1 MAGEQTGQGQRA
13 HDMASQGRA
22 GTDPT
27 RGIEPGGSPARS
39 LDDQASEL
47 GRDAQR
53 GAERIADDVQAWAS
67 NRARREKQEA
77 ATTLSRVADR
87 LQESGHQL
95 RTDHEDLA
103 GEYIEKAARQLER
116 AADYVRTKSLDEAVQ
131 ELEDFARRR
140 PAAFV
145 GSAFA
150 IGLLAARFLKSS
162 PSRRNG
168 PDDQPGRTRR
178 FADRDVTAPPAVEPW
193 PVSADPRPAGP

>member
-1 MAGEQTGQGQRA
+1 
-13 HDMASQGRA
+13 MASQGRA

-27 RGIEPGGSPARS
+27 RGTEPGGSPARP
-39 LDDQASEL
+39 LNDQAAEL

-53 GAERIADDVQAWAS
+53 GAERLADDVQAWAG

-87 LQESGHQL
+87 LQASGHQL

-116 AADYVRTKSLDEAVQ
+116 AAEYVRTTSLDEAVQ

-162 PSRRNG
+162 PTRRTMPG
-168 PDDQPGRTRR
+168 DQAAGARR
-178 FADRDVTAPPAVEPW
+178 FADRDVTAPPAIEPW
-193 PVSADPRPAGP
+193 PVSADPRPDGP

>member
-1 MAGEQTGQGQRA
+1 
-13 HDMASQGRA
+13 MASQGRA
-22 GTDPT
+22 GSDPA
-27 RGIEPGGSPARS
+27 RGFEPDGSPARS
-39 LDDQASEL
+39 LNEQAAEL
-47 GRDAQR
+47 GREAQR
-53 GAERIADDVQAWAS
+53 GAERLADDVQAWAG

-116 AADYVRTKSLDEAVQ
+116 AAEYVRTTSLDEAVE
-131 ELEDFARRR
+131 ELEDYARRR

-162 PSRRNG
+162 PSRRTMA
-168 PDDQPGRTRR
+168 DQRAGSRR
-178 FADRDVTAPPAVEPW
+178 FADRDVTAPPSVEPW
-193 PVSADPRPAGP
+193 PESTDPRTGGP